1 MPLKQIIS
9 STVHP
14 TRRLKEGTWHFART
28 KGKAGR
34 LFHKFKGLLY
44 EFWDGEALLVDG
56 SNRMSG
62 NIRLERPVWDDLQVA
77 LTSVKLAGV
86 SDPTW
91 QAYKGGYVLKFAKN
105 ADNILYFITQ
115 LPHDYKQGA
124 NIEFH
129 LHLAYPD
136 SGAGSTVWN
145 FTHSW
150 ANLGSDFPAATTVSK
165 VEIVSPEDTDTHQA
179 EATAEIASSISGTGK
194 KFSSVLICS
203 LQREGTDATVPDDY
217 DNVVYLVAL
226 DFHVP
231 RDSIGSATATVK

>member
-1 MPLKQIIS
+1 MPQITS
-9 STVHP
+9 SKVHP
-14 TRRLKEGTWHFART
+14 TKRLKEGAWHFART
-28 KGKAGR
+28 AGKPGR
-34 LFHKFKGLLY
+34 LWHKFKGLLH
-44 EFWDGEALLVDG
+44 EFWAGEPLFVDG
-56 SNRMSG
+56 SNRMHG
-62 NIRLERPVWDDLQVA
+62 NIRFKRPVWDDLQVA

-115 LPHDYKQGA
+115 MPHDYKQGA

-129 LHLAYPD
+129 IHLAYPD
-136 SGAGSTVWN
+136 SGSGSTIWN

-150 ANLGSDFPAATTVSK
+150 ANIGSDFPTETAVSR
-165 VEIVSPEDTDTHQA
+165 VEIVSPQDVDTHQG
-179 EATAEIASSISGTGK
+179 EGTAEIAASISGTGK
-194 KFSSVLICS
+194 KLSSVLICS
-203 LQREGTDATVPDDY
+203 LQREGTDIPDDY

-231 RDSIGSATATVK
+231 RDSIGSATQNTK